1 MTSENELYHQK
12 NQLIAVKGTIIKMRS
27 QESENNH
34 TCTSLQGLKMHV
46 IRGRK
51 YGEYVREFSG
61 VCQSNKL
68 DPHPRKEELV
78 VCDL

>member
-1 MTSENELYHQK
+1 M
-12 NQLIAVKGTIIKMRS
+12 IAVKGTIKKMRT
-27 QESENNH
+27 QERENSH
-34 TCTSLQGLKMHV
+34 TYTSLQGLKMHV

-61 VCQSNKL
+61 VCQANKL
-68 DPHPRKEELV
+68 DPHPRKEQLI